1 MNVHRQQI
9 YPFSQHY
16 YFQMNNFEETW
27 YKSEEADVGWE
38 RTGRSL
44 EYHSRNEADQT
55 MIFVS
60 IKFFY
65 ICIVKMFR
73 IYIVTKWFKKSNEDE
88 MVNLSMVR
96 KSVILFTCPT
106 TRKQRWLIEKD

>member
-1 MNVHRQQI
+1 MFEKNQHDSMNVHRQQI

-60 IKFFY
+60 INFF
-65 ICIVKMFR
+65 
-73 IYIVTKWFKKSNEDE
+73 SNLDCEN
-88 MVNLSMVR
+88 VF
-96 KSVILFTCPT
+96 IL
-106 TRKQRWLIEKD
+106 DGY